1 MALEKIEQMFMVS
14 KLFFDN
20 QIPRGLLS
28 PKKVVVS
35 KRHYEEAVALLSGF
49 DIVIEVKD

>member
-1 MALEKIEQMFMVS
+1 MTLEKIEQMFMVS

-28 PKKVVVS
+28 PKKVQVS
-35 KRHYEEAVALLSGF
+35 KRYYHEAVALIGDL
-49 DIVIEVKD
+49 DIILEVKD